1 MEKTYN
7 HKPVEGRIYKFWE
20 DGKYFTSSPNP
31 NKEKFVI
38 MMPPPNITGRLHI
51 GHALNFTLQDIF
63 VRFER
68 MSGKETLW
76 LPGID
81 HAGIATQSVVD
92 RELSS
97 KGIKREDIGRENFIK
112 EVWKWKEMYGNIIL
126 EQLKK
131 LGASPDWDRLRF
143 TLDDRYANAVVE
155 AFVRYY
161 DDGLLYRG
169 ERIINW
175 CPGCHTAISD
185 IEVEYSNEKG
195 FLYYIKYPIE
205 KSKNYITVATTRPET
220 MLGDTAVAVHP
231 DDERYKKLLDSYVI
245 LPIVGRR
252 IPIIQD
258 ESVDRKFGT
267 GAVKVTP
274 SHSLDDFEI
283 AIRHNLPFEDVIDDR
298 GRMKNVP
305 ERFFGLSTK
314 ECRDKLVDELKEHDY
329 LLRIEDYEHAVGH
342 CQRCGTVVEPLI
354 SKQWFLKMKPLAEQ
368 GKMAVENGDIKITPE
383 KWNKVYYD
391 WMNNMKDWCV
401 SRQLWWGHR
410 IPAYYCND
418 CGEIIVS
425 KERPEKCPKCGST
438 NIVQDEDVLDTWFS
452 SALWPFATL
461 GWPEKNTDFDYY
473 YPTTLLI
480 TGYDILFFW
489 VARMIMSGLYFTKKK
504 PFDTVMLHG
513 LVRDERGKK
522 MSKSLKNIVDP
533 LALIDEFGADAVRFT
548 LASLSTIGGQDV
560 NLSKEKLKASR
571 NFVNKIW
578 NASRFVLLNT
588 EDFDPSLYD
597 INSLQL
603 EIEDK
608 WMLSRLQRTIY
619 RVRTS
624 INAFDPGSAARELY
638 EFVWSEFCDWYIE
651 LSKIRLYGND
661 KEAKRSK
668 QFLLLDILKKILK
681 MLHPFIP
688 FVTEEIYSYIPKS
701 NEALI
706 IANFPEEEGKLI
718 NDSIEK
724 DMYFIF
730 DIIKTIRSIK
740 TSFNIP
746 IVKEVKCYFASFQE
760 EELEILEK
768 EAMKI
773 SKLSGLS
780 SFSKTL
786 TKPINTVK
794 GLVSATTIYL
804 ELPLE
809 IDIEL
814 EKEKLKKRL
823 SELNQKIAS
832 INRRIT
838 NSSYLKK
845 AEPEVIEKDKTELRE
860 LEKTKEAILSHLE
873 DLG

>member
-7 HKPVEGRIYKFWE
+7 HKSVEGKVYKFWE
-20 DGKYFTSSPNP
+20 DGKYFASSPNSK
-31 NKEKFVI
+31 KEKFVI

-97 KGIKREDIGRENFIK
+97 KGIKREDIGREDFIK

-143 TLDDRYANAVVE
+143 TLDDKYANAVVE
-155 AFVRYY
+155 AFVKYY
-161 DDGLLYRG
+161 NDGLLYRG

-231 DDERYKKLLDSYVI
+231 DDERYKKLLGSYVI

-258 ESVDRKFGT
+258 ESVDKKFGT

-283 AIRHNLPFEDVIDDR
+283 AIRHNLSFEDVIDDR
-298 GRMKNVP
+298 GKMKNVP

-354 SKQWFLKMKPLAEQ
+354 SKQWFLKMKSLAEQ
-368 GKMAVENGDIKITPE
+368 GKMAVQNGDIKITPE

-425 KERPEKCPKCGST
+425 KERPKKCPKCGST
-438 NIVQDEDVLDTWFS
+438 KIVQDEDVLDTWFS

-461 GWPEKNTDFDYY
+461 GWPEKNADFDYY

-548 LASLSTIGGQDV
+548 LASLSTVGGQDV
-560 NLSKEKLKASR
+560 NLSREKLKASR

-608 WMLSRLQRTIY
+608 WILSRLQGTIY
-619 RVRTS
+619 RVKTS
-624 INAFDPGSAARELY
+624 INSFDPGSAARELY

-661 KEAKRSK
+661 KEARRSK

-688 FVTEEIYSYIPKS
+688 FVTEEIYSYIQKS

-706 IANFPEEEGKLI
+706 VANFPEEEEKLI

-746 IVKEVKCYFASFQE
+746 IVKEVNCYFASFQE

-780 SFSKTL
+780 SFKKAI

-809 IDIEL
+809 IDIEV

-832 INRRIT
+832 INCRIT

-845 AEPEVIEKDKTELRE
+845 AETEVIEKDKTELRE